1 MPDTVLMRETQ
12 ILCRLK
18 LSDKHFDLLI
28 NFNVPLI
35 KKGIKKLYYNLCVFV
50 SLWLNYYNVTNF
62 LAI

>member
-28 NFNVPLI
+28 NFNVPII
-35 KKGIKKLYYNLCVFV
+35 KKGIKKIIL
-50 SLWLNYYNVTNF
+50 
-62 LAI
+62 